1 MTTFGVD
8 LGQHLT
14 ETAAL
19 VPHIV
24 CKCID
29 EIDCRGR
36 LIKVGKE
43 NNVGPTYLILNLE
56 PHV

>member
-8 LGQHLT
+8 LGQHLS

-29 EIDCRGR
+29 EIDSRGK
-36 LIKVGKE
+36 LIKVGRQ
-43 NNVGPTYLILNLE
+43 NTYFTLILEL
-56 PHV
+56 HV